1 VKFGRKRPTE
11 PAGDAAQDPATG
23 PGTGTETSPGASPG
37 ASTEATSDRAPSGT
51 PPAAAEPRARG
62 PWDSAE
68 VDLSEEDP
76 RRIDLGGLI
85 VTGRPGLEL
94 RLQVDESTQQVAGV
108 LLIGREGAVEL
119 RPFAAPRNDDIWDD
133 IRKKISAETARRG
146 GTASEADGPFG
157 KELRVAMPVTTPE
170 GKAATQPSR
179 VLGIAGPRWLLRAT
193 FLGKPAVEP
202 DPEHEIES
210 ALRDVVVVR
219 GSSPMAPGEPLPIVM
234 PANATPVQQ

>member
-1 VKFGRKRPTE
+1 VKFGRKRPAE
-11 PAGDAAQDPATG
+11 PAGDSAQDPATG
-23 PGTGTETSPGASPG
+23 PE
-37 ASTEATSDRAPSGT
+37 ASTEVTKDGAPGGDV
-51 PPAAAEPRARG
+51 PAAPGPRVQG

-76 RRIDLGGLI
+76 NRIDLGGLI

-133 IRKKISAETARRG
+133 IRKKIAAETARRG

-179 VLGIAGPRWLLRAT
+179 VLGIGGPRWLLRAT

-234 PANATPVQQ
+234 PANATPVRQ